1 MPYLALPAE
10 TLRSRA
16 IALQQDKGIFGM
28 VFYPEADAPQGS
40 ESELEDIAA
49 DGLIG
54 INNTDFMVSYM
65 SPRHDY
71 PDLLRPIIPLL
82 PRPQQPGTPLQMTM
96 CVRDG
101 GCRLSSGT
109 LMDMSRNKVRAGQGE

>member
-49 DGLIG
+49 DGLI
-54 INNTDFMVSYM
+54 DW
-65 SPRHDY
+65 H
-71 PDLLRPIIPLL
+71 
-82 PRPQQPGTPLQMTM
+82 QQYRFHGQLHVTPA
-96 CVRDG
+96 
-101 GCRLSSGT
+101 RLS
-109 LMDMSRNKVRAGQGE
+109 